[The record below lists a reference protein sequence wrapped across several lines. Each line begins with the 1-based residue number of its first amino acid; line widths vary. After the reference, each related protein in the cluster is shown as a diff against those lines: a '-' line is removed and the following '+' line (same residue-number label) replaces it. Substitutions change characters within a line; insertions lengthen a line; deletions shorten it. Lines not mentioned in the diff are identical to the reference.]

1 MKHRV
6 ATEIGGLEFSIEMG
20 RVATQA
26 DGAAYVSYGDTVVLA
41 TACALKEPREGI
53 DFFPLT
59 VDYRENTY
67 AAGKIPGGFFK
78 REGRPTEKE
87 ILTSRLI
94 DRPLRPLFPE
104 GFSNEVQVIA
114 LVLSA
119 DKENDPDV
127 MSITGASA
135 ALYCSPIPFDTPIAG
150 VRVGLM
156 DGQFVANPPFTKLKD
171 SSLNLIVAGSED
183 AIVMVE
189 AGAHQIAEDTMIE
202 ALDFAHENIR
212 KLIALQKEL
221 YAKIQPVKREFTK
234 PVLDQAE
241 YARIEQVY
249 SQAISEALHL
259 KGKLNSYGRLDEI
272 EKEIINAIPEGE
284 AERRAQAGHI
294 FQHIMEK
301 IFRREILDDR
311 IRPDGR
317 RFDEVRS
324 ISVEVSLLPRTH
336 GSALFTRG
344 ETQALVT
351 ATLGTADDEQRM
363 DTLEGESFKRFMLHY
378 NFPPFSVGEVKPL
391 RGPGRREIGHGAL
404 AERSILPVMPSE
416 EAFPYT
422 VRVVSD
428 ILESNGS
435 SSMATICGG
444 ILALMDAGVPIAAPV
459 AGVAMGMV
467 KEGDKYAILTDIA
480 GAEDHYGD
488 MDFKVAGTAQGIT
501 GLQMDIKIGGITRQ
515 ILAEALAQAREGRL
529 FILQRM
535 IDSLGAPRSEISPY
549 APRIITIQIPK
560 DKIGA
565 VIGTGGKVIRGITEQ
580 TGVRIDIEDDGKVNI
595 ASTDTDSAQKAI
607 RMIEDLV
614 MEAEVGKTYLGTI
627 TRLVDF
633 GAFVEIFPGTEGL
646 LHISE
651 VADYRV
657 EDINSELKLGEQIL
671 VKVLSIEPPNKIR
684 LSRKAVLREAAG
696 LPPAESSSRPPRR
709 GDRPHGGGG
718 GGRERGGRD
727 RERRPHPGGGGGG
740 GRRFQH

>member
-20 RVATQA
+20 KVATQA

-41 TACALKEPREGI
+41 AACALKEPREGI
-53 DFFPLT
+53 DFLPLT

-135 ALYCSPIPFDTPIAG
+135 ALYCSPIPFNTPIAG

-221 YAKIQPVKREFTK
+221 YAKIQPVKREFGK
-234 PVLDQAE
+234 PVVDQAE
-241 YARIEQVY
+241 YARIEQAY

-272 EKEIINAIPEGE
+272 EKEIVNAIPEGE
-284 AERRAQAGHI
+284 AEPRAQAGRI

-311 IRPDGR
+311 VRPDGR
-317 RFDEVRS
+317 RFDEVRPIS
-324 ISVEVSLLPRTH
+324 IEVSLLPRTH

-404 AERSILPVMPSE
+404 AERSILSVMPSE

-501 GLQMDIKIGGITRQ
+501 GLQMDIKIGGITPQ
-515 ILAEALAQAREGRL
+515 IMAEALAQAKEGRL

-535 IDSLGAPRSEISPY
+535 VEALGAPRSEISPY

-614 MEAEVGKTYLGTI
+614 MEAEIGKTYLGTI

-696 LPPAESSSRPPRR
+696 LPPAESSPRPPRR
-709 GDRPHGGGG
+709 GDRPYGGG

-727 RERRPHPGGGGGG
+727 RERRPHGSGGGSG
-740 GRRFQH
+740 GRRFHH

>member
-6 ATEIGGLEFSIEMG
+6 STEIGGLEFSIEIG
-20 RVATQA
+20 KVATQA

-41 TACALKEPREGI
+41 TACALKEPKEGN

-78 REGRPTEKE
+78 REGRPSEKE

-104 GFSNEVQVIA
+104 GYTNEVQVIA

-135 ALYCSPIPFDTPIAG
+135 ALYCSPIPFNNPIAG

-156 DGQFVANPPFTKLKD
+156 DGHFVANPPFTKLKD
-171 SSLNLIVAGSED
+171 SSMNLIVAGTED

-189 AGAHQIAEDTMIE
+189 AGANQIPEETLIE
-202 ALDFAHENIR
+202 ALDFGHSQIR
-212 KLIALQKEL
+212 KLIAIQKEL
-221 YAKIQPVKREFTK
+221 FEKIQPVKREVVK

-241 YARIEQVY
+241 YQRIEQAY
-249 SQAISEALHL
+249 AQQIAEALHI
-259 KGKLNSYGRLDEI
+259 KGKLNSYNRLDEI
-272 EKEIINAIPEGE
+272 QKEIVTAVPEE
-284 AERRAQAGHI
+284 ETERRTQAGAI

-301 IFRREILDDR
+301 IFRKEILEDG

-317 RFDEVRS
+317 RFDEVRP
-324 ISVEVSLLPRTH
+324 IGIEVSLLPRTH

-363 DTLEGESFKRFMLHY
+363 DRLEGESFKRFMLHY

-404 AERSILPVMPSE
+404 AERSIASVMPGE

-444 ILALMDAGVPIAAPV
+444 ILALMDAGVPIGAPV
-459 AGVAMGMV
+459 AGVAMGLV
-467 KEGDKYAILTDIA
+467 KEGAKYAILTDIA

-488 MDFKVAGTAQGIT
+488 MDFKVAGTAKGIT
-501 GLQMDIKIGGITRQ
+501 GLQMDIKVGGITSQ
-515 ILAEALAQAREGRL
+515 IMSEALAQAKAGRL
-529 FILQRM
+529 FILDRM
-535 IDSLGAPRSEISPY
+535 VEALGAPRSEISAY

-560 DKIGA
+560 DKIGG
-565 VIGTGGKVIRGITEQ
+565 VIGTGGKIIRGIIEQ
-580 TGVRIDIEDDGKVNI
+580 TGVKIDIDDDGKVNI
-595 ASTDTDSAQKAI
+595 ASTDSDSAQKAI

-614 MEAEVGKTYLGTI
+614 MEAEVGKTYLGTV

-657 EDINSELKLGEQIL
+657 QDINNELKVGEQIL

-696 LPPAESSSRPPRR
+696 LPPSEHSARPPRR
-709 GDRPHGGGG
+709 GDRPRGSGGGHER
-718 GGRERGGRD
+718 GGRER
-727 RERRPHPGGGGGG
+727 ERRPLGGGVGGH
-740 GRRFQH
+740 RRFNH

>member
-6 ATEIGGLEFSIEMG
+6 STEIGGLEFSIEMG
-20 RVATQA
+20 KVATQA

-41 TACALKEPREGI
+41 TACALKEPHEGT

-78 REGRPTEKE
+78 REGRPSEKE

-104 GFSNEVQVIA
+104 GFNSEVQVIA

-135 ALYCSPIPFDTPIAG
+135 ALYCSPIPFSNPIAG

-156 DGQFVANPPFTKLKD
+156 DGHFVANPPFTKLKD
-171 SSLNLIVAGSED
+171 SSVNLIVAGTED

-189 AGAHQIAEDTMIE
+189 AGAHQISEETMIE
-202 ALDFAHENIR
+202 ALDFGHSQIR
-212 KLIALQKEL
+212 KLIAIQKEL
-221 YAKIQPVKREFTK
+221 FEKIQPAKRDAVK

-241 YARIEQVY
+241 YQRIEQAY
-249 SQAISEALHL
+249 AQQIAEALHI
-259 KGKLNSYGRLDEI
+259 KGKLNSYSRLDEI
-272 EKEIINAIPEGE
+272 LKEIVTAVPEE
-284 AERRAQAGHI
+284 ETERRTQADAI

-301 IFRREILDDR
+301 IFRKEILEDG
-311 IRPDGR
+311 IRPDSR
-317 RFDEVRS
+317 RFDEVRP

-363 DTLEGESFKRFMLHY
+363 DRLEGESFKRFMLHY

-404 AERSILPVMPSE
+404 AERSIAPVMPGE

-435 SSMATICGG
+435 SSMATVCGG
-444 ILALMDAGVPIAAPV
+444 VLALMDAGVPISAPV
-459 AGVAMGMV
+459 AGVAMGLV

-488 MDFKVAGTAQGIT
+488 MDFKVAGTVKGIT
-501 GLQMDIKIGGITRQ
+501 GLQMDIKIGGITSQ
-515 ILAEALAQAREGRL
+515 IMSEALAQAKTGRL
-529 FILQRM
+529 FILDRM
-535 IDSLGAPRSEISPY
+535 VAALGAPRSEISAY
-549 APRIITIQIPK
+549 APRIIMIQIPK
-560 DKIGA
+560 DKIGG
-565 VIGTGGKVIRGITEQ
+565 VIGTGGKIIRGIIEQ
-580 TGVRIDIEDDGKVNI
+580 TGVKIDIDDDGKVNI
-595 ASTDTDSAQKAI
+595 ASTDSEAAQKAI

-614 MEAEVGKTYLGTI
+614 MEAEVGKTYLGTV

-657 EDINSELKLGEQIL
+657 QDINNELKVGGQIL
-671 VKVLSIEPPNKIR
+671 VKVLSIDPPNKIR

-696 LPPAESSSRPPRR
+696 LPPSAPSVRPQRR
-709 GDRPHGGGG
+709 GDRPRGSGGGGHERGGRERERRPHGGGG
-718 GGRERGGRD
+718 GGGR
-727 RERRPHPGGGGGG
+727 H
-740 GRRFQH
+740 FNH